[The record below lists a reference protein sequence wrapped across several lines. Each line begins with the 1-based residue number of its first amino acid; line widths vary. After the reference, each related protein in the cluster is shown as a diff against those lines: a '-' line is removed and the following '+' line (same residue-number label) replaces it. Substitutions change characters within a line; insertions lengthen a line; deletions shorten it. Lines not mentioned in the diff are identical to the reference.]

1 MMFLRSGR
9 IVRKTYELF
18 SGQELV
24 IAEKIQQR
32 RLQILVHSCIYYEL
46 NGSSVSDKQW
56 DTWAKELVS
65 LQKQYPHIAEQVIW
79 NSDFVDFDATTG
91 FNLPIKDDWVMRKAQ
106 QLSGYVN
113 VKKPKAIKKIKKGRL
128 F

>member
-1 MMFLRSGR
+1 MMFLRSGNR
-9 IVRKTYELF
+9 VKTYELF

-46 NGSSVSDKQW
+46 NGSTVSDKQW
-56 DTWAKELVS
+56 DTWAKELVN
-65 LQKQYPHIAEQVIW
+65 LQKQFPHIAEQVIW
-79 NSDFVDFDATTG
+79 HSDFVDFDGTTG
-91 FNLPIKDDWVMRKAQ
+91 FNLPIKDEWVMKKAMQ
-106 QLSGYVN
+106 IGNVV
-113 VKKPKAIKKIKKGRL
+113 VKKKVKPVKKAKKGRL

>member
-1 MMFLRSGR
+1 M
-9 IVRKTYELF
+9 KTYELF

-46 NGSSVSDKQW
+46 NGSAVSDKQW
-56 DTWAKELVS
+56 DIWAKELVS
-65 LQKQYPHIAEQVIW
+65 LQKQFPHIAEQVIW
-79 NSDFVDFDATTG
+79 HSDFVDFDGTTG
-91 FNLPIKDDWVMRKAQ
+91 FNLPIKDEGVMQKAMQ
-106 QLSGYVN
+106 IGKVAVN
-113 VKKPKAIKKIKKGRL
+113 KKTKPVKKVKKGRL

>member
-1 MMFLRSGR
+1 MQR
-9 IVRKTYELF
+9 TYELF

-46 NGSSVSDKQW
+46 NGSVISDRQW
-56 DTWAKELVS
+56 DTWAKELVA
-65 LQKQYPHIAEQVIW
+65 LQKKYPTIAAQVVW
-79 NSDFVDFDATTG
+79 ADAFANFDGTTG
-91 FNLPIKDDWVMRKAQ
+91 FNLPIKDEWVMKKAMQ
-106 QLSGYVN
+106 MGTVV
-113 VKKPKAIKKIKKGRL
+113 VKKTKPIKKVKKGRL

>member
-1 MMFLRSGR
+1 MFLRSGNR
-9 IVRKTYELF
+9 VKTYELF
-18 SGQELV
+18 SGQGLV

-46 NGSSVSDKQW
+46 NGSAVSDKQW

-65 LQKQYPHIAEQVIW
+65 LQRQFHHIAEQVIW
-79 NSDFVDFDATTG
+79 HSDFVDFDGTTG
-91 FNLPIKDDWVMRKAQ
+91 FNLPIKDEWVMKKAMQ
-106 QLSGYVN
+106 MGNVV
-113 VKKPKAIKKIKKGRL
+113 VKKKVKPVKKAKKGRL